1 MKTLRHLVVLCVLI
15 ASVFTVAAAEK
26 AVEQAQIAREI
37 ASSGDFATKLIRPAA
52 FINKAP
58 ALPIESALKIAQG
71 YLQRN
76 DPKGVI
82 VGLTLEKGAL
92 LGGTQRWYAKWSAPI
107 RRDGK
112 TEVGLEIG
120 MDGSLT
126 RVVGRG
132 ALVAP

>member
-1 MKTLRHLVVLCVLI
+1 MKALRLLLATLALAALT
-15 ASVFTVAAAEK
+15 FTAQAAE
-26 AVEQAQIAREI
+26 
-37 ASSGDFATKLIRPAA
+37 
-52 FINKAP
+52 KAP
-58 ALPIESALKIAQG
+58 ALPIEQALKLAQG

-92 LGGTQRWYAKWSAPI
+92 LGGTQRWYAKWAAPI

-112 TEVGLEIG
+112 TEIGLEIA
-120 MDGSLT
+120 MDGTLT

-132 ALVAP
+132 ALVLP